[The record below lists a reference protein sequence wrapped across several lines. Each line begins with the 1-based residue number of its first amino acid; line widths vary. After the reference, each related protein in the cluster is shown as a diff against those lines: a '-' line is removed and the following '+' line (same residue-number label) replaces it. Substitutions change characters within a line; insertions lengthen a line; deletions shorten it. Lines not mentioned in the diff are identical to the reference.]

1 MTTDYDRQ
9 KTVELKID
17 KILKLIF
24 FCKGTKNVSKF
35 DEEFYFTKR
44 LSDFVQTLTFLDKVF
59 IKNMLQIQQNQT
71 TFNKIKFCPK
81 NVLLIILFFFL
92 NIKVSKYQN
101 FHPSFSEQ
109 NFIIFSIVRF
119 C

>member
-35 DEEFYFTKR
+35 DEEFYFTKK
-44 LSDFVQTLTFLDKVF
+44 LSDFVQTLTFF
-59 IKNMLQIQQNQT
+59 
-71 TFNKIKFCPK
+71 
-81 NVLLIILFFFL
+81 
-92 NIKVSKYQN
+92 
-101 FHPSFSEQ
+101 
-109 NFIIFSIVRF
+109 
-119 C
+119 